1 VGPAKEALHTGLA
14 GVEAGPGFTQHAVES
29 VLPGFGAA
37 FVAIALFFFAF
48 TTIVAYYY
56 IAETNV
62 AYINRKIHRPWLVF
76 LLKVAILAAT
86 LYGCV

>member
-1 VGPAKEALHTGLA
+1 LFTGAPGIAVGPAY
-14 GVEAGPGFTQHAVES
+14 TQQAVES

-48 TTIVAYYY
+48 TTVIAYYY

-62 AYINRKIHRPWLVF
+62 AYINRKMHRPWALF
-76 LLKVAILAAT
+76 LLKVTIL
-86 LYGCV
+86 